1 MTEKAEKPLRNGKA
15 KTTRKKC
22 RGNCHSPSNKKANDN
37 VNERGGERGFVD
49 WRLSIG
55 FWALINCSTASLL
68 LAAKANA
75 SFLGIDRP
83 AVNRVILVISG
94 CQMSM
99 VVQRTYFVRPAWAIN
114 DALLKLNGQAMEDA
128 KLFYIVIAAGVVGTL
143 LLALTVCLCC
153 RRYRHGHSYEPAIA
167 QLVSNPNFARP
178 AKEFYV

>member
-1 MTEKAEKPLRNGKA
+1 ML
-15 KTTRKKC
+15 
-22 RGNCHSPSNKKANDN
+22 D
-37 VNERGGERGFVD
+37 
-49 WRLSIG
+49 
-55 FWALINCSTASLL
+55 ASLL
-68 LAAKANA
+68 LAAKVNA
-75 SFLGIDRP
+75 SLAIDRP
-83 AVNRVILVISG
+83 AVVGFDRWLSNEHGRS
-94 CQMSM
+94 
-99 VVQRTYFVRPAWAIN
+99 TYSVEPAWAIN